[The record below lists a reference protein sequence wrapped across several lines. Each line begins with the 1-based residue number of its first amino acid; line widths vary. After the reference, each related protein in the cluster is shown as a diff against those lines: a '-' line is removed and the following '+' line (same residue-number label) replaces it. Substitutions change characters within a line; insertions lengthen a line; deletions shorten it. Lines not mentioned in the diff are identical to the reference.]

1 MERKAIFTEA
11 MHKSAAPAPHALQVG
26 DVIYISG
33 KIGFTQECKL
43 PEGGL
48 AEEVHQAMKN
58 FENTLKA
65 ADCTFDNG
73 KAYAAYV
80 MQPVRLSG
88 VFSLLKSLKIIF
100 SGQNDRYGPKY
111 GRFRCRK

>member
-1 MERKAIFTEA
+1 MEKKAIFTEA

-33 KIGFTQECKL
+33 KIGFTKECKL

-48 AEEVHQAMKN
+48 SEEVHQAMKN

-73 KAYAAYV
+73 KAILYILG
-80 MQPVRLSG
+80 P
-88 VFSLLKSLKIIF
+88 IIANQQSINNF
-100 SGQNDRYGPKY
+100 LRVTNVLSGQNDRNGSKY
-111 GRFRCRK
+111 G

>member
-1 MERKAIFTEA
+1 MEKKAIFTEA

-33 KIGFTQECKL
+33 KIGFTKECKL

-48 AEEVHQAMKN
+48 SEEVHQAMKN
-58 FENTLKA
+58 FEYTLKA

-73 KAYAAYV
+73 KAVFLHFRPIIAN
-80 MQPVRLSG
+80 QQTLSNF
-88 VFSLLKSLKIIF
+88 VKITNLL
-100 SGQNDRYGPKY
+100 SGQNDRHGSKY
-111 GRFRCRK
+111 G

>member
-1 MERKAIFTEA
+1 MEKKAIFTEA

-80 MQPVRLSG
+80 MQRVGFIQGYTDRWIHCLSR
-88 VFSLLKSLKIIF
+88 VFGYLK
-100 SGQNDRYGPKY
+100 N
-111 GRFRCRK
+111 

>member
-1 MERKAIFTEA
+1 MEKKAIFTEA

-80 MQPVRLSG
+80 MQPVGLIQGNTDRSIRYLSG
-88 VFSLLKSLKIIF
+88 VFSLLK
-100 SGQNDRYGPKY
+100 N
-111 GRFRCRK
+111 